1 MSTPILSPTSTV
13 VSTSSPRSITSPRQ
27 QQARTCCPTPQ
38 LFATS
43 ARPSTSTTPIQAVVS
58 SSGVITVNE
67 LASALV
73 SSSINQHPVSAQ
85 DAKLAGPS
93 WCQSPRTASE
103 KIPKMHRPP
112 SMTGPP
118 SPPDSETDKQGRPA
132 VAVLPPLI
140 KPRRR
145 LNRATHRRL
154 SLNHQ
159 RQKPLPPP
167 PPPPPT
173 AVAVTV
179 TPPHTPKH
187 KSAEMPEAAVSDA
200 EVVEVRIKKVT
211 GKIAKARRVVAPR
224 LPTLAYA
231 MPGRNGKTWQ
241 ESIVSINCSGGRT
254 WVLT

>member
-13 VSTSSPRSITSPRQ
+13 VSSSSPRSIASPR

-58 SSGVITVNE
+58 SPGVITVNE
-67 LASALV
+67 LASALA
-73 SSSINQHPVSAQ
+73 SSSINNSHSAQ
-85 DAKLAGPS
+85 GVKLAGPS
-93 WCQSPRTASE
+93 RCKSPRTASE
-103 KIPKMHRPP
+103 NIPKMHRPP

-132 VAVLPPLI
+132 VAALPPLI

-159 RQKPLPPP
+159 RQKSLPPP

-179 TPPHTPKH
+179 TPPHTPKL
-187 KSAEMPEAAVSDA
+187 KSSEMPAEAPVSDA
-200 EVVEVRIKKVT
+200 EVVEVRTKKVT
-211 GKIAKARRVVAPR
+211 GKPAKARRVVLPR

-241 ESIVSINCSGGRT
+241 ETIVSFSPVRVANT
-254 WVLT
+254 VLT

>member
-13 VSTSSPRSITSPRQ
+13 VSSSSPRSITSPKQ
-27 QQARTCCPTPQ
+27 HARTCCPTPQ
-38 LFATS
+38 QFATS
-43 ARPSTSTTPIQAVVS
+43 ARPSTSTTPVQAVVS
-58 SSGVITVNE
+58 SSGVITVSE
-67 LASALV
+67 LASALA
-73 SSSINQHPVSAQ
+73 SSSINNNFSTVIK
-85 DAKLAGPS
+85 DEKLAGPS
-93 WCQSPRTASE
+93 RCKSPATTSE

-118 SPPDSETDKQGRPA
+118 SPPDSETDKQSRPA
-132 VAVLPPLI
+132 VAALPPLI

-159 RQKPLPPP
+159 RQKSLPPP

-179 TPPHTPKH
+179 TPPDTPKR
-187 KSAEMPEAAVSDA
+187 KTSEMPDASDSDT
-200 EVVEVRIKKVT
+200 EQVVEVRTTKKVT
-211 GKIAKARRVVAPR
+211 GKPAKARRVVLPR

-241 ESIVSINCSGGRT
+241 ESIVSPTISGWRT
-254 WVLT
+254 WS